1 MQDKDYDKL
10 ACEQVGDLFE
20 LNHKSSDKIDDLIEK
35 FSNDLKSKLEK
46 ILKPSALDLAAHAF
60 AMIYQDAVL
69 WLCLDGE
76 NGIEIEFSFGDDSP
90 SIFFEFDDVL
100 EKIQSI
106 KPENDVMISNI
117 NKAIASLQRIRGDIE
132 EGRL

>member
-1 MQDKDYDKL
+1 MKDEDYDKL

-20 LNHKSSDKIDDLIEK
+20 LNSKSSSKIDDLIEG

-60 AMIYQDAVL
+60 ARIYKEAVL

-90 SIFFEFDDVL
+90 SMFFEFDDVL

-117 NKAIASLQRIRGDIE
+117 NKAIASLERIRGEIE
-132 EGRL
+132 EGRF